1 MAYKSK
7 RKKEIEK
14 IVEGAKVYSPKE
26 AIDFLKACPKVKFDQ
41 TVDVAL
47 DVNIDPKKYQVRGT
61 ASLPH
66 GTGKKM
72 VVVVLTSS
80 DKQQEAKDAG
90 ADFVGDQELVDKI
103 KGGWTGF
110 SVLIVSPDMM
120 REVGKLGKILGPR
133 GLMPSPKA
141 GTVTNDIGKA
151 VGEVKKGKIEFKL
164 DKTAMINTIVGK
176 LSFETSKLEQNLKT
190 LVSAVSANKPSAAKG
205 AFFKSLYLSST
216 MGPGLKIDLQSLNLG

>member
-7 RKKEIEK
+7 RNKEIEK
-14 IVEGAKVYSPKE
+14 IIVEDKIYSTKE
-26 AIDFLKACPKVKFDQ
+26 AIDLLKACPKVKFDQ
-41 TVDVAL
+41 TVDVAI
-47 DVNIDPKKYQVRGT
+47 DVNVDPKKHQVRGT
-61 ASLPH
+61 ASLPN
-66 GTGKKM
+66 GTGKKL
-72 VVVVLTSS
+72 VVVVLTRS
-80 DKQQEAKDAG
+80 DMQQEAKDAG

-151 VGEVKKGKIEFKL
+151 VEEVKKGKIEFKL
-164 DKTAMINTIVGK
+164 DKTAVINTIIGK
-176 LSFETSKLEQNLKT
+176 LTFETEKLEQNLKT
-190 LVSAVSANKPSAAKG
+190 LLSSVLANKPAASKG
-205 AFFKSLYLSST
+205 SFFKSLFLSST